1 MAHVELRFPPV
12 AGHVRTARL
21 VASAVARRCG
31 FDLDTM
37 DGVRLAVGEAC
48 ARAVRRSESCGVTKP
63 VVLRIDDAPPG
74 LRVDVVDNSGA
85 APREE
90 PVVLAILEGLADL
103 VEILPGPGGPDGLLR
118 LVWLGSANPL
128 VERPRRR

>member
-31 FDLDTM
+31 FDEEVM

-48 ARAVRRSESCGVTKP
+48 ARAVRRCEGCGVTTP
-63 VVLRIDDAPPG
+63 VVLRIDDTPPG
-74 LRVDVVDNSGA
+74 LRVDVVDESGA
-85 APREE
+85 EPREE
-90 PVVLAILEGLADL
+90 PVVLAILQGLADV
-103 VEILPGPGGPDGLLR
+103 VELLPGPGGPDGHLR
-118 LVWLGSANPL
+118 LVWLAPGTP
-128 VERPRRR
+128 

>member
-31 FDLDTM
+31 FDEDVM

-48 ARAVRRSESCGVTKP
+48 ARAVRRCEGCGVQTP
-63 VVLRIDDAPPG
+63 VVLRIDDSPPG
-74 LRVDVVDNSGA
+74 LRVDVVDESGA
-85 APREE
+85 EPREE
-90 PVVLAILEGLADL
+90 PVVLAILQGLADV
-103 VEILPGPGGPDGLLR
+103 VELLPGPGGSPDGHLR
-118 LVWLGSANPL
+118 LVWLGGTTP
-128 VERPRRR
+128 

>member
-1 MAHVELRFPPV
+1 MGLVELRFPPV

-31 FDLDTM
+31 FGEERS

-48 ARAVRRSESCGVTKP
+48 ARAVRRSESCGVTTP
-63 VVLRIDDAPPG
+63 VVLRIDDAGPG
-74 LRVDVVDNSGA
+74 LRVDVVDDSSA
-85 APREE
+85 EPREE

-103 VEILPGPGGPDGLLR
+103 VELLPGPGGPDGYLR
-118 LVWLGSANPL
+118 LVWFDDDP
-128 VERPRRR
+128 VRHF